1 MRTCFT
7 YRDNFR
13 ELAFVLIAAFIL
25 WPVVTTAQFSEEAVG
40 ISSSNFSMDDQ
51 TIYITDTWKFKGG
64 DDLSWADPALVD
76 TAWQQVSTRLDP
88 SELPFIDWEGIGWFR
103 LHLKPDSSLVDYPLA
118 IIPDQHNGA
127 SEIYLN
133 GELLYKLGQV
143 SLFEEDF
150 IPYRDHQ
157 PRSII
162 FTDTTEQILA
172 VRFANHDAQAYN
184 DYGFNAGFRFL
195 LGDLNFHVNHELE
208 RSTVIPWIQMFY
220 AGGLLAFTIIHFLLF
235 AFYPAGK
242 RNLYFALFAGFLALL
257 TFTLI
262 KTTFT
267 ESPLMGIT
275 YYRFSLIALMFTVI
289 YALRFAYS
297 LFYKKTPLQ
306 FWIFLTVGLGLA
318 IATWYNASGLGM
330 YRDLFVMFTL
340 LEILRVLLISFYKR
354 KEGIWIVGIGLAGF
368 VGGVLFTILANMEIV
383 VSDPVL
389 GNLYGSVILILSMSI
404 YLSRDF
410 AKTHK
415 RLEHKLLEVKHLSER
430 SLEQERVNKE
440 KELERKLL
448 EAENKRKSRE
458 LEEARALQL
467 SMLPKQIPN
476 NEYWDIAVFMET
488 AQEVGGDYYD
498 FSISKNGTMTI
509 ALGDATGHG
518 MKAGIIVATAKSYFH
533 TLANDYENM
542 EIIRRMSSGI
552 RNMDLKM
559 MYMGMML
566 LKCDEHYIKFTSAG
580 MPPSLYYKSCE
591 KTVSPMILKGMPLGS
606 NIEYPYKEQELFMKE
621 GDTLLL
627 MSDGLMELFNEEREL
642 LGLDRISRTFTECA
656 DSSASDI
663 MSQIT
668 KLIDKWSGGKDHEDD
683 ITVMVL
689 KAKNNS

>member
-1 MRTCFT
+1 MSACCT
-7 YRDNFR
+7 YKESLR
-13 ELAFVLIAAFIL
+13 VLGYFIAIAIL
-25 WPVVTTAQFSEEAVG
+25 LMPGKMQAQFTEDVIE
-40 ISSSNFSMDDQ
+40 ISASNFSVEDQ
-51 TIYITDTWKFKGG
+51 TIYITDTWKFRPG
-64 DDLSWADPALVD
+64 DNISWADPALED
-76 TAWQQVSTRLDP
+76 SSWQEVSTKLDP
-88 SELPFIDWEGIGWFR
+88 SELPFIEWEGIGWFR
-103 LHLKPDSSLVDYPLA
+103 LHIKPDSSLVNYPLA
-118 IIPDQHNGA
+118 LIPDQHNGA

-133 GELLYKLGQV
+133 GKLLYRMGQV
-143 SLFEEDF
+143 SIFEEDF
-150 IPYRDHQ
+150 MPYRDHQ

-162 FTDTTEQILA
+162 FEDTTEQVLA
-172 VRFANHDAQAYN
+172 VRYANHDAQSYN
-184 DYGFNAGFRFL
+184 SYGFNAGFRFL
-195 LGDLNFHVNHELE
+195 LGDLNYHVGQAIEK
-208 RSTVIPWIQMFY
+208 TMTTPWTQMFY

-235 AFYPAGK
+235 AFYPLEK

-262 KTTFT
+262 KTNFS

-275 YYRFSLIALMFTVI
+275 YFRFSLIALMLTVI

-306 FWIFLTVGLGLA
+306 FWLFLAAGLGLA
-318 IATWYNASGLGM
+318 VATWYNAAGLGM
-330 YRDLFVMFTL
+330 YRDLFVILTL
-340 LEILRVLLISFYKR
+340 LEIIRVLLISFYRR
-354 KEGIWIVGIGLAGF
+354 KEGIWIVGFGLIGF
-368 VGGVLFTILANMEIV
+368 VGGVLFTILRNMEIF
-383 VSDPVL
+383 SGNPIL

-415 RLEHKLLEVKHLSER
+415 RLEYKLLEVKHLSER
-430 SLEQERVNKE
+430 SLEQERINKE
-440 KELERKLL
+440 KEMERKLL

-476 NEYWDIAVFMET
+476 NDHWDIAVFMET

-533 TLANDYENM
+533 TLANDHENM
-542 EIIRRMSSGI
+542 EMIRRMSSGI

-566 LKCDEHYIKFTSAG
+566 LKCEKHHIRYTSAG
-580 MPPSLYYKSCE
+580 MPPSLYYCSESKE
-591 KTVSPMILKGMPLGS
+591 VKPMILKGMPLGS
-606 NIEYPYKEQELFMKE
+606 SVEYPYQEKELHMKNQ
-621 GDTLLL
+621 DVLLL
-627 MSDGLMELFNEEREL
+627 MSDGLMELFNENREL
-642 LGLDRISRTFTECA
+642 LGLDRISRAFKECA

-663 MSQIT
+663 MSQVT
-668 KLIDKWSGGKDHEDD
+668 KLIDKWSGTKDHEDD

-689 KAKNNS
+689 KAKN

>member
-1 MRTCFT
+1 MSVILGIILFYPLSTAAQYT
-7 YRDNFR
+7 
-13 ELAFVLIAAFIL
+13 EEVL
-25 WPVVTTAQFSEEAVG
+25 E
-40 ISSSNFSMDDQ
+40 ISSSNFSVDDQ
-51 TIYITDTWKFKGG
+51 TIYITDNWKFKSG
-64 DDLSWADPALVD
+64 DNISWAEPAFAD
-76 TAWQQVSTRLDP
+76 TAWQQVSTKLDP
-88 SELPFIDWEGIGWFR
+88 SELPFIEWEGIGWFR
-103 LHLKPDSSLVDYPLA
+103 LHIKPDSTLVHYPLA

-133 GELLYKLGQV
+133 GELLYQMGQV
-143 SLFEEDF
+143 SIFEEDF
-150 IPYRDHQ
+150 VPYRDYQ
-157 PRSII
+157 PRAII
-162 FTDTTEQILA
+162 FTDTTEQVLA
-172 VRFANHDAQAYN
+172 VRFANHDAQSYN

-195 LGDLNFHVNHELE
+195 LGDLNYHVDHALE
-208 RSTVIPWIQMFY
+208 KTTTTPWAQMFY
-220 AGGLLAFTIIHFLLF
+220 AGGLLAFAIIHFLLF
-235 AFYPAGK
+235 AFYPVEK
-242 RNLYFALFAGFLALL
+242 RNLYFAMFAGFLALL

-275 YYRFSLIALMFTVI
+275 YYRFSLIILMLTVV

-306 FWIFLTVGLGLA
+306 FWLFLAVGVGLA
-318 IATWYNASGLGM
+318 IATWYNAAGLGM
-330 YRDLFVMFTL
+330 YRDLYVMITL
-340 LEILRVLLISFYKR
+340 LEILRVLFIAFYRK
-354 KEGIWIVGIGLAGF
+354 KEGIWIVGIGLIGF
-368 VGGVLFTILANMEIV
+368 VSGVLFTILGNMEIV
-383 VSDPVL
+383 AVDPIL
-389 GNLYGSVILILSMSI
+389 GNLYGSVVLILSMSI

-415 RLEHKLLEVKHLSER
+415 RLEYKLLEVKHLSER
-430 SLEQERVNKE
+430 SLEQERINKE

-533 TLANDYENM
+533 TLANDHGNM
-542 EIIRRMSSGI
+542 EMIRRMSSGI

-566 LKCDEHYIKFTSAG
+566 LKCDEHYIKYTSAG
-580 MPPSLYYKSCE
+580 MPPSLYYNSCDKSV
-591 KTVSPMILKGMPLGS
+591 KPLILKGMPLGS
-606 NIEYPYKEQELFMKE
+606 NIEYPYEEQELHMKE
-621 GDTLLL
+621 EDVLIL
-627 MSDGLMELFNEEREL
+627 MSDGLMELFNEDREL
-642 LGLDRISRTFTECA
+642 LGIDRIIRTFKECA

-668 KLIDKWSGGKDHEDD
+668 KLIDKWSGSKDHEDD

-689 KAKNNS
+689 KAKN